1 VSQQGRLTMAKRD
14 RERQVAERRKLK
26 AAERAENRQRPASS
40 QRDSSVDPDIAG
52 IVAGP
57 QPLQDWQRADEE

>member
-1 VSQQGRLTMAKRD
+1 MAKRD
-14 RERQVAERRKLK
+14 RERQVAERRKQK
-26 AAERAENRQRPASS
+26 AAERAENRQRPTS
-40 QRDSSVDPDIAG
+40 QRDSDVDPDIAG